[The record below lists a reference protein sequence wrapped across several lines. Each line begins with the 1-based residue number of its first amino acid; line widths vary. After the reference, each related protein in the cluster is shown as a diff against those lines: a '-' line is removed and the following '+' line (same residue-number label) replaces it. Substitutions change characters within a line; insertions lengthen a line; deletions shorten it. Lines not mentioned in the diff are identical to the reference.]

1 MLLSFPYTKCQE
13 LVLILLEV
21 HVCVFHGLV
30 CVCVCDDSVKL
41 DPLLR
46 KEYSLLKQYRL

>member
-1 MLLSFPYTKCQE
+1 M
-13 LVLILLEV
+13 I
-21 HVCVFHGLV
+21 HDVCVFHGLV
-30 CVCVCDDSVKL
+30 CVRDDSVKL